1 MFKIKDFIAKFI
13 VILTIGG
20 IVGSLASAFYMGGWK
35 AFLTFMT
42 ACGIVFFGIVLIVL
56 IIWAFRR
63 VFAED

>member
-1 MFKIKDFIAKFI
+1 MKDLVAKLI

-20 IVGSLASAFYMGGWK
+20 IVGSLASAFHMGGWK

-42 ACGIVFFGIVLIVL
+42 ACGIVFFGIGLIIL

-63 VFAED
+63 VFVKG